1 MWIRDNILVA
11 WQLGVTS
18 NNIHNSWDVFLSM
31 AWINDMNLLTKDIS
45 GCISVGLR
53 RIFYINAPSPSVPLA
68 AGDWGWRRGTWDAV
82 TKKGGSHC
90 GDLCGDFER
99 GGSHCG
105 DLGGDFEPLS
115 HCGDLPRNLQTC
127 PTTFLIK
134 ISSFN
139 LPMFS
144 GNSLKPSVIFEQNF
158 IKSQK

>member
-11 WQLGVTS
+11 WQLGVTL

-82 TKKGGSHC
+82 TKKEEFM
-90 GDLCGDFER
+90 LM
-99 GGSHCG
+99 
-105 DLGGDFEPLS
+105 
-115 HCGDLPRNLQTC
+115 
-127 PTTFLIK
+127 FL
-134 ISSFN
+134 
-139 LPMFS
+139 
-144 GNSLKPSVIFEQNF
+144 
-158 IKSQK
+158 